1 MPLELIVV
9 FLVPSLHSPSL
20 VPIGVGRRPV
30 FRIPSSVPH
39 PDSVFASMATSI
51 LGFFFPFCVIPFPG
65 LHSFRTRTP
74 LLRRVFPSHRRPPC
88 LPAQVRR
95 FIGPSSPLLWVHP
108 TPHMAL
114 LWLSRSGYTSATS
127 PGNARHRALY
137 YSWTEDHMRSPP
149 VTQKGIRNHP
159 DHNHPTSFR
168 SPPASTLRW
177 GVAHWSGHH
186 WFAFASGWS
195 PILGNSAPCLTAEH
209 FPFSSYGRGV
219 VWRDL
224 NPGYSSMLL
233 ISVSLPPALRGARR

>member
-1 MPLELIVV
+1 
-9 FLVPSLHSPSL
+9 
-20 VPIGVGRRPV
+20 
-30 FRIPSSVPH
+30 
-39 PDSVFASMATSI
+39 
-51 LGFFFPFCVIPFPG
+51 
-65 LHSFRTRTP
+65 

-88 LPAQVRR
+88 LPEQVRR

-233 ISVSLPPALRGARR
+233 ISVSLPRVST